1 MSNLKKLVMRSEP
14 SNKTKVSRVS
24 QEKKKKNK
32 HQESAILGEEKA
44 EDINKIRHL
53 LKDSDNVTFKLS
65 CKDYYGEVEY
75 L

>member
-1 MSNLKKLVMRSEP
+1 MTIKQDQDVQNVKRKK
-14 SNKTKVSRVS
+14 
-24 QEKKKKNK
+24 QKKQRPRIRANT
-32 HQESAILGEEKA
+32 QFLTSATSGVEKA